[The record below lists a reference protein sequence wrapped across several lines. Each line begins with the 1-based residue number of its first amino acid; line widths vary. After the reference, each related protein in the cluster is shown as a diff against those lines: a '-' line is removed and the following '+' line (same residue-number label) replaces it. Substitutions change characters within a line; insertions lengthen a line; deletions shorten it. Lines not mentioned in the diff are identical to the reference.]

1 VGNVEISSEVFASLQ
16 FIALII
22 AFVISVVTCGAGIW
36 MMRYGYKLTEQQ
48 TNLLGLKG
56 TVQTSLT
63 AVKDTVVEASNTIQ
77 EGLPTTDTPNVAP
90 APDPGP
96 TTNNPT
102 TTPTAAQTQAAT
114 QQMQAATQ
122 QTQAATQQMQA
133 ATQTFSGTADYVR
146 GLAELA
152 KNLTDLTPAV
162 SAFVVSTILFFFA
175 GSIATAIIFAVF

>member
-1 VGNVEISSEVFASLQ
+1 VGNVEISPEVFASLQ

-90 APDPGP
+90 APNTSP

-102 TTPTAAQTQAAT
+102 TTPTAAQ
-114 QQMQAATQ
+114 M
-122 QTQAATQQMQA
+122 QAATQQMQA

>member
-1 VGNVEISSEVFASLQ
+1 MGNVEISPEVFASLQ

-90 APDPGP
+90 APNPSP

-102 TTPTAAQTQAAT
+102 TTPTAA
-114 QQMQAATQ
+114 

>member
-1 VGNVEISSEVFASLQ
+1 MLAVIGAHL
-16 FIALII
+16 IAL
-22 AFVISVVTCGAGIW
+22 VTGVAGVW
-36 MMRYGYKLTEQQ
+36 MMWYGFKLTEQQ

-63 AVKDTVVEASNTIQ
+63 AVKDTVVMASNTMQ
-77 EGLPTTDTPNVAP
+77 EGLPTTTPPPVAT
-90 APDPGP
+90 APNASP

-102 TTPTAAQTQAAT
+102 TTPTAA
-114 QQMQAATQ
+114 QMQAATQ
-122 QTQAATQQMQA
+122 QTQAATQQMQAATQQVQA

-162 SAFVVSTILFFFA
+162 SAFVVSTILFFIA
-175 GSIATAIIFAVF
+175 GGIETAIIFAVF

>member
-1 VGNVEISSEVFASLQ
+1 VGNVEISPEVFASLQ

-122 QTQAATQQMQA
+122 QTQAATQ
-133 ATQTFSGTADYVR
+133 TFSGTADYVR

>member
-1 VGNVEISSEVFASLQ
+1 VGTVEISPEVFASLQ

-90 APDPGP
+90 APNTSP

-102 TTPTAAQTQAAT
+102 TTPTAA
-114 QQMQAATQ
+114 QMQAATQ

>member
-1 VGNVEISSEVFASLQ
+1 VGNVEISPEVFASLQ

-90 APDPGP
+90 APNTSP

-102 TTPTAAQTQAAT
+102 TTPTAA
-114 QQMQAATQ
+114 

>member
-1 VGNVEISSEVFASLQ
+1 MLAVIGAHL
-16 FIALII
+16 IAL
-22 AFVISVVTCGAGIW
+22 VTGVAGVW
-36 MMRYGYKLTEQQ
+36 MMWYGFKLTEQQ

-63 AVKDTVVEASNTIQ
+63 AVKDTVVMASNTMQ
-77 EGLPTTDTPNVAP
+77 EGLPTTTPPPVAT
-90 APDPGP
+90 APNASP

-102 TTPTAAQTQAAT
+102 TTPTAAQT
-114 QQMQAATQ
+114 QAATQ

-162 SAFVVSTILFFFA
+162 SAFVVSTILFFIA
-175 GSIATAIIFAVF
+175 GGIETAIIFAVF

>member
-1 VGNVEISSEVFASLQ
+1 VGNVEISPEVFASLQ

-90 APDPGP
+90 APNTSP

-122 QTQAATQQMQA
+122 QVQA